1 MEIADRDLKIIILK
15 KAIRA
20 NNAFVVRK
28 LVHLEKAQRQ
38 NELLKIIYNDY
49 KQYYNYMVE
58 EKRKQAAQMKFL
70 VNYLEKSIAEAGLTK
85 AQMTQAKHEQ
95 NNILGELDSIRS
107 DLESMIYETPALD
120 NRNEN

>member
-1 MEIADRDLKIIILK
+1 MEIVNRDLKIIILK

-20 NNAFVVRK
+20 NNAFVVQK
-28 LVHLEKAQRQ
+28 LVHLEKAQRE
-38 NELLKIIYNDY
+38 NEFLRVIYNDY
-49 KQYYNYMVE
+49 MKYYNYMME

-70 VNYLEKSIAEAGLTK
+70 VNYLEKSIVEAGLTK
-85 AQMTQAKHEQ
+85 AQMAQAKHEQ
-95 NNILGELDSIRS
+95 NSILGELDFIRA